1 MTSCCTSLGSS
12 CAQAGCASRPTY
24 RPAPLLQRALDA
36 RGIEL
41 VAPPDYGRAPL
52 ETVHSP
58 AYLDF
63 LTSAFE
69 RWMAQATP
77 TLEPGIEVL
86 PNLSPYHS
94 GKIDKT
100 RRGPCPSGS
109 VIAEAGYYLGDLS
122 CPLGPHSWQSILRSA
137 HSAVA
142 AARHVCAPH
151 DGNGMAYALC
161 RPSGHHAHADR
172 AGGFCYVNNSAIAA
186 QTLLERFDK
195 VAVLDVDAHHG
206 DGTQQIFYQRS
217 DVMTISLHADPSSY
231 YPFYTGY
238 ATERGHGAGY
248 GYNLNSRCRT
258 AQAMLDSC
266 RRWTAR
272 SMRCATTVRRRWC
285 WRLASTRTSTTRSA
299 CCRWGWKPIGAWASV
314 STRWACRRWWCRRAV
329 TKWMRSASRWR
340 HFSRASCLRW
350 HESGV
355 HMTTLNID
363 GQRLWQSLMDL
374 AAIGATPRAAT
385 RGWH

>member
-1 MTSCCTSLGSS
+1 MRAFFSDDQLLH
-12 CAQAGCASRPTY
+12 QPRQFMRAGRLCEPTDV
-24 RPAPLLQRALDA
+24 PARAAVLQRALDA

-63 LTSAFE
+63 LASAFE
-69 RWMAQATP
+69 RWMALATP

-217 DVMTISLHADPSSY
+217 DVMTISLHADPGSY

-248 GYNLNSRCRT
+248 GYNINFPLPHGTGDAGFLS
-258 AQAMLDSC
+258 ALDSALDAL
-266 RRWTAR
+266 RDYRPQALVLALGFDTYKHDPISVLQVGLEAYR
-272 SMRCATTVRRRWC
+272 GVGERIHALGVPTVVVQE
-285 WRLASTRTSTTRSA
+285 
-299 CCRWGWKPIGAWASV
+299 GGYEV
-314 STRWACRRWWCRRAV
+314 
-329 TKWMRSASRWR
+329 
-340 HFSRASCLRW
+340 
-350 HESGV
+350 
-355 HMTTLNID
+355 D
-363 GQRLWQSLMDL
+363 
-374 AAIGATPRAAT
+374 AIGIALEAFLAGFVPAMA
-385 RGWH
+385 